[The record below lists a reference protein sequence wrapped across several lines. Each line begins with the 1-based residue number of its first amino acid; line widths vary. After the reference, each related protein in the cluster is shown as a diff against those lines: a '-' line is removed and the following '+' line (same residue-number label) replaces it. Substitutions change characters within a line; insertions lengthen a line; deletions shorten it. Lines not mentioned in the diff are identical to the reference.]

1 VPKKYRVDLHKIEG
15 LLTRVICGKR
25 FVWLLYIDRY
35 VNIHLLFLDIAKVYV
50 QQLESSHLKLMQL
63 EQELKHARQQVQ
75 Y

>member
-15 LLTRVICGKR
+15 LLTRVICGK
-25 FVWLLYIDRY
+25 RY